1 MILADKI
8 IFLRKQNNWSQEQ
21 LAEHL
26 GVSRQS
32 VSKWESAMSMPDL
45 DKIMKMSSLFGV
57 STDYLLKDE
66 IETLQKEEV
75 CENDGEKVNTLLI
88 GSIFTCVAADGKFN
102 DAEWQ
107 FISSFIGGYSYEEAF
122 SVAGEFYNDEAQ
134 DIVRQL
140 VELFPSDISEA
151 FVSLCLAVLCVD
163 GRVADYER
171 YFLNKIL

>member
-1 MILADKI
+1 M
-8 IFLRKQNNWSQEQ
+8 N
-21 LAEHL
+21 
-26 GVSRQS
+26 VQS
-32 VSKWESAMSMPDL
+32 VINYCTNLGYRDL
-45 DKIMKMSSLFGV
+45 ENFAGEN
-57 STDYLLKDE
+57 YL
-66 IETLQKEEV
+66 TV
-75 CENDGEKVNTLLI
+75 YNYMTRNYDGEKVNTLLI

-140 VELFPSDISEA
+140 VELFPSDVAEA
-151 FVSLCLAVLCVD
+151 FICLCLAVLCVD

>member
-75 CENDGEKVNTLLI
+75 CENDGEKVNITLEEANTYMDAVQKISTFLALGIALCILCPVPLLFLAGMSEYSVNEDVSAGVGVSLLLI
-88 GSIFTCVAADGKFN
+88 LL
-102 DAEWQ
+102 Q
-107 FISSFIGGYSYEEAF
+107 
-122 SVAGEFYNDEAQ
+122 
-134 DIVRQL
+134 
-140 VELFPSDISEA
+140 
-151 FVSLCLAVLCVD
+151 
-163 GRVADYER
+163 
-171 YFLNKIL
+171 

>member
-1 MILADKI
+1 MNVQSI
-8 IFLRKQNNWSQEQ
+8 INYCTN
-21 LAEHL
+21 L
-26 GVSRQS
+26 GYR
-32 VSKWESAMSMPDL
+32 DL
-45 DKIMKMSSLFGV
+45 ENFAGEN
-57 STDYLLKDE
+57 YL
-66 IETLQKEEV
+66 TV
-75 CENDGEKVNTLLI
+75 YNYMTRNYDGEKVNTLLI

-140 VELFPSDISEA
+140 VDLFPSDISEA